1 MGYCPTL
8 DRIGCHGGMRR
19 DSPHTGSC
27 WGVSIAVPDSIR
39 CPIIVVD
46 NLAGSGN
53 FVTPQQQAADFKP
66 HPARP
71 SSNRSSVS
79 IKTNETERMVMK
91 SQTTGLKVA
100 SVIFGLVCLVHILRL
115 IRGFQ
120 IVVGS
125 YYFGRGLSLV
135 AIIVSGFLCVWLW
148 KLACPGSSS
157 TKTPA
162 SNS

>member
-1 MGYCPTL
+1 MG
-8 DRIGCHGGMRR
+8 RIGRQSGMRR
-19 DSPHTGSC
+19 ASPHSGSC
-27 WGVSIAVPDSIR
+27 WVVSTTVPDSIR
-39 CPIIVVD
+39 RPIIVVD

-91 SQTTGLKVA
+91 SQTMGLKVA
-100 SVIFGLVCLVHILRL
+100 SVIFGLFCLVHILRL

-125 YYFGRGLSLV
+125 YYFGRGLSVV

-157 TKTPA
+157 TKATPA
-162 SNS
+162 SNP